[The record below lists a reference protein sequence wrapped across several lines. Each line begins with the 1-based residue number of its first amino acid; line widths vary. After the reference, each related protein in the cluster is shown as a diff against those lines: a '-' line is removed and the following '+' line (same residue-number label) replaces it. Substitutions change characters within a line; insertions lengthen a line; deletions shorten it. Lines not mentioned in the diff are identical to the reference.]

1 MDLLLKECQFP
12 PAMITGPE
20 RVTSSEPGLQGDRD
34 SFESEGLAMTDQR
47 LACGGYTYEGG
58 HQAMTSLR
66 QVYGR
71 EVEEKPRTFEGR
83 PGQPR
88 IMLVAVVVGIGC
100 PKDLSAR
107 AKVSS
112 GWLPIW
118 CNCKTNVG

>member
-1 MDLLLKECQFP
+1 MVGFDDIEATRYVHPSLTAIRQPMDEIGQVAVDMLMK
-12 PAMITGPE
+12 
-20 RVTSSEPGLQGDRD
+20 
-34 SFESEGLAMTDQR
+34 
-47 LACGGYTYEGG
+47 
-58 HQAMTSLR
+58 

-71 EVEEKPRTFEGR
+71 EVEEKARTFEGR
-83 PGQPR
+83 PGRPR

-112 GWLPIW
+112 GWIPIW